1 MGRTSESEGVGE
13 HSCSP
18 WSMCGCGWCSSLVFS
33 RVPPSRA
40 PSSRVSSS
48 HAPSSRVPPSC
59 VLPSRV
65 PSSCVPPSR
74 VLPSRVP
81 SSRVPSSCVLFF
93 LGWPSSWGSPLSG
106 VALFLGGCSTLRQ
119 ELQTLRCLLCLWIRG
134 AGDVCG
140 TSWGERSLGNRT
152 QSRLELSW
160 VDLGVD
166 HLLEATEAMGVG

>member
-48 HAPSSRVPPSC
+48 RAPSSRVPSSC

-106 VALFLGGCSTLRQ
+106 VALFLGLSSFWGGPLPWRLFYPQ
-119 ELQTLRCLLCLWIRG
+119 AG
-134 AGDVCG
+134 APDFAMSPLSVD
-140 TSWGERSLGNRT
+140 TWSW
-152 QSRLELSW
+152 
-160 VDLGVD
+160 
-166 HLLEATEAMGVG
+166 